1 MINQMVIDNLDI
13 AHKIANQYFKKG
25 NAFEYEDL
33 RQICYLG
40 LVKAA
45 RTYEVGHYTA
55 FSTYAYKVI
64 QNEIYMNLRKF
75 RRKEEKDISIY
86 TKTSEK
92 NGEETYLIDVFTS
105 DTDIENEAIE
115 NDYKNS
121 LRKAINTN
129 LKGLEKDVLSL
140 KIDGKKEVEIAE
152 KLNISQSYAN
162 RVAKKA
168 ITKLRDMFL

>member
-13 AHKIANQYFKKG
+13 AHKITNEYFKKG

-45 RTYEVGHYTA
+45 KTYEEGHYTS

-64 QNEIYMNLRKF
+64 KNEIYMNLRKF
-75 RRKEEKDISIY
+75 RKKENDISIY
-86 TKTSEK
+86 TKTAEK
-92 NGEETYLIDVFTS
+92 DGEETYLIDVFQS
-105 DTDIENEAIE
+105 DTDIENEVIE

-121 LRKAINTN
+121 LRKAINRT
-129 LKGLEKDVLSL
+129 LKGLEKEVLTL
-140 KIDGKKEVEIAE
+140 KIKGKKEVEIAE

-168 ITKLRDMFL
+168 ITRLRYTFL

>member
-1 MINQMVIDNLDI
+1 MINQMILDNLDI
-13 AHKIANQYFKKG
+13 AHKITNEYFKKG

-40 LVKAA
+40 LIKAA
-45 RTYEVGHYTA
+45 RTYEVGHYTT

-64 QNEIYMNLRKF
+64 KNEIYMSLRKWQ
-75 RRKEEKDISIY
+75 KKGIDISIY

-92 NGEETYLIDVFTS
+92 DGEETYLIDVFTS

-129 LKGLEKDVLSL
+129 LKGLEKEVLTL
-140 KIDGKKEVEIAE
+140 KIKGKKEVEIAE
-152 KLNISQSYAN
+152 ILNISQSYAN

-168 ITKLRDMFL
+168 INRLRYMFL